1 MVYGN
6 PCLYLSVCTLTES
19 VRMQSV
25 IPSSPFL
32 PLRACNAHP
41 VLRSPAPLSSL
52 CPQPCSDLSPQ
63 EPFVIF
69 CTGHKSHPS
78 LSSSLLLSAEV
89 FPSSTNKII
98 TAEFYLTP
106 QASAKS
112 PDCHH
117 ASGKTHAQEPPMPL
131 ASLLV
136 SFCFLPLNCMFS
148 KG

>member
-1 MVYGN
+1 MVCVD
-6 PCLYLSVCTLTES
+6 PCLYLAVCTMIES

-32 PLRACNAHP
+32 PLNAWNALP

-69 CTGHKSHPS
+69 CTRHKSHPS
-78 LSSSLLLSAEV
+78 LSSSLLLGPEV
-89 FPSSTNKII
+89 FLSSTNKII

-112 PDCHH
+112 TDCHH
-117 ASGKTHAQEPPMPL
+117 ASGKSPTPL

-136 SFCFLPLNCMFS
+136 SICFLPLSCMLS